1 MDFGGVIL
9 YLQEFAIY
17 LFLCACLLMEEIF
30 TENNAIIL
38 QLAIRK
44 MHLMMPTEF
53 VAPLSYS
60 FKHCGLLIVFFFFFI
75 CFLS

>member
-9 YLQEFAIY
+9 YLQEFVIY
-17 LFLCACLLMEEIF
+17 LSLCACLLMEETF
-30 TENNAIIL
+30 TKNNAIIL
-38 QLAIRK
+38 QLVIRK

-53 VAPLSYS
+53 IAPLSYS
-60 FKHCGLLIVFFFFFI
+60 FKHCGLLIVGLFCFV